1 MEKEF
6 TCRMMNHAWNL
17 TATDT
22 NFEICTLH
30 YSKHQSVI
38 HSPSDGFFVNQILV
52 CLDSLVNGVLIP
64 LTIFFNG
71 VAIVTISKCPQLK
84 EKLCYFLVLVQ
95 SVTDLLVA
103 VIGLPVFMLVL
114 VGDIKGDANCA
125 VNSVLIHAPHLT
137 AGYSLI
143 TLSFISFE
151 RYMGVLHPFIHR
163 TKITKKKLLFH
174 VFHSCVSHTVTV
186 LIFYVYMTVRRLVIA
201 TVIPVFLVGTTYIY
215 VRIFLVARKR
225 LMATQNPNAIAGQG
239 NKSAMDKK
247 KTYLREIKL
256 AKSCFM
262 IVLLFIFSFLPLS
275 IVYVFFADQMTPT
288 TFRIVQ
294 SWCLTLA
301 TLNSS
306 LNSVIFFWTRAVLKK
321 EAKKIF
327 GKICAQPS
335 I

>member
-1 MEKEF
+1 
-6 TCRMMNHAWNL
+6 
-17 TATDT
+17 
-22 NFEICTLH
+22 
-30 YSKHQSVI
+30 
-38 HSPSDGFFVNQILV
+38 
-52 CLDSLVNGVLIP
+52 
-64 LTIFFNG
+64 
-71 VAIVTISKCPQLK
+71 
-84 EKLCYFLVLVQ
+84 
-95 SVTDLLVA
+95 
-103 VIGLPVFMLVL
+103 
-114 VGDIKGDANCA
+114 
-125 VNSVLIHAPHLT
+125 
-137 AGYSLI
+137 
-143 TLSFISFE
+143 
-151 RYMGVLHPFIHR
+151 
-163 TKITKKKLLFH
+163 
-174 VFHSCVSHTVTV
+174 
-186 LIFYVYMTVRRLVIA
+186 
-201 TVIPVFLVGTTYIY
+201 
-215 VRIFLVARKR
+215 
-225 LMATQNPNAIAGQG
+225 MATQNPNAIAGQG